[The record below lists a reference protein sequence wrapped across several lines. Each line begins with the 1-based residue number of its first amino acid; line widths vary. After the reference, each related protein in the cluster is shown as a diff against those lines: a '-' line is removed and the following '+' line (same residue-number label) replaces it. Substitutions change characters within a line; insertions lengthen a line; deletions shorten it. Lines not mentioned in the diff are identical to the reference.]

1 MTGDDYNLFM
11 GDCLDPFDFVDTE
24 FAVSGPY
31 ICGLGVPCYLRAT
44 YDRVSNVGTLTLL
57 VWASSDGWWPRN
69 SLVYSPPGD
78 SVIENVCDDSELYCE
93 EKILTL
99 SSDFHD
105 ESNFLLNQRGGH
117 SAHGIIAVLLGFC
130 RNSSL
135 YEGLGNITQ
144 AQVDQCIID
153 DDELGL
159 AEEIEKFGIANPY
172 PLDDKKYNFWVPDTS
187 WREVG
192 LRSRDIYPHGL

>member
-1 MTGDDYNLFM
+1 M

-31 ICGLGVPCYLRAT
+31 ICELGVPCYLRAT

-57 VWASSDGWWPRN
+57 VWASSDGWWPYF
-69 SLVYSPPGD
+69 SLVYSPSGD
-78 SVIENVCDDSELYCE
+78 SVIENRCDDSELNCGE
-93 EKILTL
+93 EILKL
-99 SSDFHD
+99 SPDFHD
-105 ESNFLLNQRGGH
+105 ESNLLNRGGGR
-117 SAHGIIAVLLGFC
+117 SAYGIIAVLLGFC

-144 AQVDQCIID
+144 AQIDQCIID
-153 DDELGL
+153 DDEQGL
-159 AEEIEKFGIANPY
+159 AEEIAKFGIANPY
-172 PLDDKKYNFWVPDTS
+172 PLDDKKYNFWVSDTS

-192 LRSRDIYPHGL
+192 LRSRDIYSHG